1 MAPNIPESGPK
12 INAQRAKHSPYRL
25 VCPGSLPSASNHY
38 PTGGLMHLD
47 EHITGGIAVVSVKG
61 DLLYEEDH
69 SLLSRKVESLASDEI
84 TKIVLDCGNLNNI
97 NSEGLASLLSLAKRI
112 RTIGGD
118 IRIAGLDQHLENI
131 LA

>member
-1 MAPNIPESGPK
+1 
-12 INAQRAKHSPYRL
+12 
-25 VCPGSLPSASNHY
+25 
-38 PTGGLMHLD
+38 MHLD

-84 TKIVLDCGNLNNI
+84 TKIVLDCANLNNI
-97 NSEGLASLLSLAKRI
+97 NSEGLARLLTIAKTI
-112 RTIGGD
+112 RMIGGD

-131 LA
+131 LAMTRLVRIFDTYETVDRALASYAR